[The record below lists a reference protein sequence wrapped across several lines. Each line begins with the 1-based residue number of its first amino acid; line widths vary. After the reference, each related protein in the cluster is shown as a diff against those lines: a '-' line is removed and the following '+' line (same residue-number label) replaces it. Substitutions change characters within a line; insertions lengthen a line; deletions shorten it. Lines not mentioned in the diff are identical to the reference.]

1 MRQTAR
7 RALIASAI
15 FVAVVAL
22 ALALWKIKLLIA
34 LLFFGLIIA
43 AAIRPGVDFLH
54 ARAHVPR
61 VGGILLHYAGLVVA
75 IGLLLYFV
83 VPTAKDQIARA
94 IPTSRSELN
103 REARQSTGIKHD
115 ILVGIQK
122 RIKNLPSFGK
132 IASSAVDI
140 GVRAFEIAIGVFFV
154 FASAAYWIFERD
166 RAERVVLSLLPR
178 PRRKVVRDTWNL
190 IDLKLG
196 AFVRGQLLL
205 VVLVA
210 TVLSFAFWAIGL
222 NFWLLVGIFA
232 GIVEL
237 VPVIGPLVAGVV
249 AIGVGLTDS
258 WQVALAAGLIVLGV
272 RLLEDYVVIPK
283 VLGEAVGLTPLTVLF
298 SVAAVTW
305 IFGGFAVILAIPFV
319 AVFATIIDVLV
330 FEKDPAQEE
339 VPAVLFPAKEAET

>member
-7 RALIASAI
+7 RALVASAI

-43 AAIRPGVDFLH
+43 AAMRPGVEFLH
-54 ARAHVPR
+54 DRARIPR
-61 VGGILLHYAGLVVA
+61 VAGVLLHYAGIVVA
-75 IGLLLYFV
+75 VGLLLYFV
-83 VPTAKDQIARA
+83 VPTAKEQIAA
-94 IPTSRSELN
+94 ADPHVAVG
-103 REARQSTGIKHD
+103 ARTVPAQHSKGIKHE

-122 RIKNLPSFGK
+122 RIKNLPSFSK

-140 GVRAFEIAIGVFFV
+140 GVRAFEIAIGIFFV

-205 VVLVA
+205 VVLRRNRA
-210 TVLSFAFWAIGL
+210 LARVLGDRPE
-222 NFWLLVGIFA
+222 V
-232 GIVEL
+232 
-237 VPVIGPLVAGVV
+237 
-249 AIGVGLTDS
+249 
-258 WQVALAAGLIVLGV
+258 LAAGRDLRGH
-272 RLLEDYVVIPK
+272 R
-283 VLGEAVGLTPLTVLF
+283 GARAGRR
-298 SVAAVTW
+298 
-305 IFGGFAVILAIPFV
+305 
-319 AVFATIIDVLV
+319 
-330 FEKDPAQEE
+330 PARGRSGRGRGR
-339 VPAVLFPAKEAET
+339 A